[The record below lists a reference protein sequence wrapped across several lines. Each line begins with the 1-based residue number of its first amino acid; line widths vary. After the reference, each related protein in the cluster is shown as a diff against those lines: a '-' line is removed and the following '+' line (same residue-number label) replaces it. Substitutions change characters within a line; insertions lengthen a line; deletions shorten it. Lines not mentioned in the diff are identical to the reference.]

1 MARTIRR
8 KHYVPSWVTET
19 WEFEFTNHRG
29 RRCFY
34 GYRQLEGEERARKL
48 RWWHEDK
55 SCFWGVRPRSSTD
68 KNTKNSTALRRE
80 ISSSAGEKTRN
91 IRFKLAASPSLGT
104 GTAHA
109 LSGALY

>member
-8 KHYVPSWVTET
+8 KHYVPSWVTEA
-19 WEFEFTNHRG
+19 WEFEFTDHKG

-55 SCFWGVRPRSSTD
+55 SCFWGVRPPKPYR
-68 KNTKNSTALRRE
+68 KKHEERHRAEARAQL
-80 ISSSAGEKTRN
+80 TRW
-91 IRFKLAASPSLGT
+91 RKDPEFPVQLGRKPKLG
-104 GTAHA
+104 
-109 LSGALY
+109 YWD